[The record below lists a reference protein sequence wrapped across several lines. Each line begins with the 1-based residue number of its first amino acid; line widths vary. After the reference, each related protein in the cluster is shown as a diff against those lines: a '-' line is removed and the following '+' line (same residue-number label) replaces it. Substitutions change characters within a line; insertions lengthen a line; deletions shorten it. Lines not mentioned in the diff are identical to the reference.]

1 MICVNNIDLKEWLG
15 EEMWR
20 KGKSIIF
27 FSSYDTRNPAIES
40 SVFNIAVYCSSYST
54 GIYVYTF
61 QNNGTILCT
70 IIWNS

>member
-1 MICVNNIDLKEWLG
+1 MLCVNNIDLKEWLG

-27 FSSYDTRNPAIES
+27 FSSYDTRNPVIES
-40 SVFNIAVYCSSYST
+40 TVFNIAVYCSSYSA

-61 QNNGTILCT
+61 QTDGSITCT